1 MSARDRNAARYR
13 LDGGLTEHA
22 RQWEVDGDLIRCRAC
37 GRGHLASKAGES
49 FVHAADCASRSD
61 FARHP
66 WHDLA
71 ELLRTLPAVQ
81 S

>member
-22 RQWEVDGDLIRCRAC
+22 RRWEIDGDLIRCRAC

-49 FVHAADCASRSD
+49 FVHAADCPARSD
-61 FARHP
+61 FARNP
-66 WHDLA
+66 WRDLA
-71 ELLRTLPAVQ
+71 DLLRDLPAGE
-81 S
+81 